1 MKKVF
6 FHIRNKYILSL
17 VLMFLW
23 LLIFDKYDLISL
35 VGSRI
40 KLYQM
45 NNEKEYYMN
54 EILETNQSI
63 VELTTNP
70 ENLEKFAREE
80 YLMKKEDEDIFVIF
94 RK

>member
-1 MKKVF
+1 
-6 FHIRNKYILSL
+6 
-17 VLMFLW
+17 
-23 LLIFDKYDLISL
+23 
-35 VGSRI
+35 
-40 KLYQM
+40 M

>member
-1 MKKVF
+1 LKKVIL
-6 FHIRNKYILSL
+6 HIKNKYILAF
-17 VLMFLW
+17 VLLFFW

-40 KLYQM
+40 KLYKM
-45 NNEKEYYMN
+45 NNEKEYYLN
-54 EILETNQSI
+54 EIRATNQSI
-63 VELTTNP
+63 TELTTNP

-80 YLMKKEDEDIFVIF
+80 YLMKKEDEDIFVVI

>member
-1 MKKVF
+1 
-6 FHIRNKYILSL
+6 
-17 VLMFLW
+17 MFLW